1 MKFEYLLLADAAK
14 NGPDGKLNVLGL
26 GARIVT
32 FESFPAGSP
41 LTVLGS
47 VTADASEAGEYD
59 IEVAM
64 VQPDGTREPMVQA
77 KATVSSEVEDA
88 RVPTGIS
95 FVLGFLRP
103 FRIEGVHSFEAR
115 VGDVTARYDFL
126 VRLRREPSSEPAS
139 SAGSISAGTSG

>member
-1 MKFEYLLLADAAK
+1 MKFEYLLLADAAN

-26 GARIVT
+26 GTRIVT
-32 FESFPAGSP
+32 FESFPAGAP

-47 VTADASEAGEYD
+47 VAADASEAGEYD
-59 IEVAM
+59 LEVSI
-64 VQPDGTREPMVQA
+64 VEPDGTRQPMVQA
-77 KATVSSEVEDA
+77 RATVSSQVEDA

-115 VGDVTARYDFL
+115 VGEVTARYDFL
-126 VRLRREPSSEPAS
+126 VRLRREPSPEPAPT
-139 SAGSISAGTSG
+139 AGSISAGTSG

>member
-1 MKFEYLLLADAAK
+1 MKFEYLLLADAAN
-14 NGPDGKLNVLGL
+14 NGPDGKVNVLGL
-26 GARIVT
+26 GTRIVT
-32 FESFPAGSP
+32 FDRLPGGLP

-47 VTADASEAGEYD
+47 VAADASEAAEYD
-59 IEVAM
+59 VEVAI
-64 VQPDGTREPMVQA
+64 VEPDGTREVMVQS
-77 KATVSSEVEDA
+77 KAAVSSHVEDT

-126 VRLRREPSSEPAS
+126 VRLRRESSSEPAQ
-139 SAGSISAGTSG
+139 AGSAAG